1 MWFLRAVVSASPP
14 DAEQDRDH
22 PAAGRGNA
30 PPDTGRWAK
39 ATQRLAMGAVEDL
52 AALLGPRAGG
62 GPDFPYRSPFNP
74 RSTTME
80 EWLVMG
86 GAVFLICLVY
96 PPLLGVVIGAGGL
109 MLATV
114 VVYKLLG
121 G

>member
-1 MWFLRAVVSASPP
+1 
-14 DAEQDRDH
+14 
-22 PAAGRGNA
+22 
-30 PPDTGRWAK
+30 
-39 ATQRLAMGAVEDL
+39 
-52 AALLGPRAGG
+52 
-62 GPDFPYRSPFNP
+62 
-74 RSTTME
+74 ME

>member
-1 MWFLRAVVSASPP
+1 MWFSRAVVSTGPP

-22 PAAGRGNA
+22 PAAGRGQA
-30 PPDTGRWAK
+30 APDTGRWAK
-39 ATQRLAMGAVEDL
+39 ATQRLATGAVEDL
-52 AALLGPRAGG
+52 AALLGPRPQVARISLTD
-62 GPDFPYRSPFNP
+62 PPFNP

-114 VVYKLLG
+114 VIYKLLG